1 MPNYMPNIYFSSGI
15 ECLIL
20 SQPRW
25 KKSQRCT
32 LHSLEAGT
40 ARGWG
45 AQTTTTAGAAA
56 ASGAG
61 APCGWGWAAWGW
73 GGRAAWRAAWDAMRA
88 SAREHVTLVHFNT
101 LHDTLHNYLRKH
113 RFCAD
118 CKTKVGFWWNF
129 IIMGLIPSLLSLLMQ
144 QCSSCL
150 NSNATS
156 YFPCQCYSWVIFF
169 STR

>member
-1 MPNYMPNIYFSSGI
+1 MLIIILVIDYQKNIYSSGI

-32 LHSLEAGT
+32 LHSLEAGG

-45 AQTTTTAGAAA
+45 GG
-56 ASGAG
+56 S
-61 APCGWGWAAWGW
+61 CGWGWASAWGW

-88 SAREHVTLVHFNT
+88 PARDHVTLVHFNT

-118 CKTKVGFWWNF
+118 CKTKVSWFFIRVTVSPGFLNRKAVF
-129 IIMGLIPSLLSLLMQ
+129 FGIFDFVAIMFL
-144 QCSSCL
+144 
-150 NSNATS
+150 
-156 YFPCQCYSWVIFF
+156 
-169 STR
+169 

>member
-1 MPNYMPNIYFSSGI
+1 MFNFTLYFPCSTGI

-32 LHSLEAGT
+32 LHSLEAGS

-45 AQTTTTAGAAA
+45 A
-56 ASGAG
+56 SGAC
-61 APCGWGWAAWGW
+61 AWGWGAWGW
-73 GGRAAWRAAWDAMRA
+73 GGRAAWRTAWDAMR
-88 SAREHVTLVHFNT
+88 SVAREHVTLIHFNT

-118 CKTKVGFWWNF
+118 CKTKVG
-129 IIMGLIPSLLSLLMQ
+129 
-144 QCSSCL
+144 
-150 NSNATS
+150 
-156 YFPCQCYSWVIFF
+156 
-169 STR
+169 RR

>member
-1 MPNYMPNIYFSSGI
+1 MHKCYFCFSSGI

-45 AQTTTTAGAAA
+45 GQATSAGAGATGG
-56 ASGAG
+56 AS

-88 SAREHVTLVHFNT
+88 SARDHVTLVHFNT

-118 CKTKVGFWWNF
+118 CKTKVSFVTFCW
-129 IIMGLIPSLLSLLMQ
+129 LLSITFPLFVRCWETILFSSKLSVLMK
-144 QCSSCL
+144 
-150 NSNATS
+150 
-156 YFPCQCYSWVIFF
+156 
-169 STR
+169 

>member
-1 MPNYMPNIYFSSGI
+1 MKDIFIYCSCSAGI

-32 LHSLEAGT
+32 LHSLEAGS

-45 AQTTTTAGAAA
+45 A
-56 ASGAG
+56 SGAC
-61 APCGWGWAAWGW
+61 AWGWGAWGW
-73 GGRAAWRAAWDAMRA
+73 GGRAAWRTAWDAMR
-88 SAREHVTLVHFNT
+88 SVTREHVTLIHFNT

-118 CKTKVGFWWNF
+118 CKTKVSCSYIVTFKDWLMYTYSSWIF
-129 IIMGLIPSLLSLLMQ
+129 IISCPLFISNKLLLFFHLLKKMLKR
-144 QCSSCL
+144 C
-150 NSNATS
+150 
-156 YFPCQCYSWVIFF
+156 
-169 STR
+169 